1 MRSTSIPAALAL
13 TLALALWS
21 SAAEAQQA
29 ARPPACTST
38 EHHQFDFWIG
48 DWDVTLPNGKYAGT
62 NRIEPILTGCVLRES
77 WSGARGMHGTS
88 YNIYDAAHRRWHQT
102 WVDDGGNLLQLDG
115 AFQDGKMVLIGEQK
129 SDSATTL
136 QRITWTPNG
145 QGSAAGLGHEHRR
158 GKDLVGGVRR
168 YLPEEDLTS
177 RPSGRL
183 PPNAK
188 PPSSLEHSAAVL
200 WGTGLA
206 KPGPM
211 LGLA

>member
-21 SAAEAQQA
+21 SV
-29 ARPPACTST
+29 RPRRKTPLIRRHAPPPNPS
-38 EHHQFDFWIG
+38 QFDFWIG
-48 DWDVTLPNGKYAGT
+48 DWNVTLPNGKYAGT

-88 YNIYDAAHRRWHQT
+88 YNIYDTAHRRWHQT

-136 QRITWTPNG
+136 RGSPGRRRARKCGRSGTPRTDGGKTW
-145 QGSAAGLGHEHRR
+145 SVVF
-158 GKDLVGGVRR
+158 D
-168 YLPEEDLTS
+168 
-177 RPSGRL
+177 
-183 PPNAK
+183 
-188 PPSSLEHSAAVL
+188 
-200 WGTGLA
+200 GTYR
-206 KPGPM
+206 KKT
-211 LGLA
+211 